1 MNPTKAKAFCVAK
14 EKKLMRLT
22 CRHCP
27 NNYNV
32 AVLFANKDPWTD
44 MISTALDDL
53 VDSVQSMTL
62 VHEEAVREA

>member
-1 MNPTKAKAFCVAK
+1 
-14 EKKLMRLT
+14 MRLT

-62 VHEEAVREA
+62 VHEESVRDA